1 MYNVSCVDQLCQIC
15 PRVMFKLKFICCLR
29 NGLKFLF
36 DRLLEN
42 KQLNTNTESTSIQ
55 EQEADNTKENEGRKE
70 GTKMMSYDMEW
81 NNELQAYTY
90 MCPCEDLCYL
100 ISVQT

>member
-15 PRVMFKLKFICCLR
+15 RRVMFKLKFICCLR

-70 GTKMMSYDMEW
+70 GRNQNDVIRHGVE
-81 NNELQAYTY
+81 Q
-90 MCPCEDLCYL
+90 
-100 ISVQT
+100 